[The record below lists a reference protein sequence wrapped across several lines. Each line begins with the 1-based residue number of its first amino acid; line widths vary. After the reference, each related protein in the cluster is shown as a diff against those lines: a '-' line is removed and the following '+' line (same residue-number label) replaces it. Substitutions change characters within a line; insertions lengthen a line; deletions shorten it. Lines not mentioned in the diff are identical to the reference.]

1 MKSAGMRLVF
11 KPSRFLNQ
19 LKTVFSGP
27 SLARISACRL
37 SSTSSKVL
45 SAEEAR
51 QENWRRRVDLAACYR
66 GFEKSGLHE
75 GVCNHLSM
83 MAPAANGEGEVMLL
97 IPYGLH
103 WSEVKASSF
112 VGLNEK
118 REVVEGTG
126 EAETSAS
133 TIHRGVHEVRPDA
146 VCAFH
151 LHPPYATAIGTLK
164 NPRLG
169 MYHQNACLFYNRI
182 AYDRD
187 YSGLSTDDEEG
198 MRTGRQLRD
207 KSVLFMC
214 NHGVL
219 VVADTAARAFDDV
232 YYLERACMTQVL
244 AMSTGQ
250 ELFELSDEVARLTYE
265 DFDGSGQRKM
275 FCDVHFES
283 LKRIL
288 AKECPEYME

>member
-1 MKSAGMRLVF
+1 MNRAGIHRLF
-11 KPSRFLNQ
+11 KPSLFLNP
-19 LKTVFSGP
+19 LRKDFSRTMG
-27 SLARISACRL
+27 LISACRL
-37 SSTSSKVL
+37 SNTTAKVL
-45 SAEEAR
+45 SPDEAR
-51 QENWRRRVDLAACYR
+51 QENWRRRVDLAASYR
-66 GFEKSGLHE
+66 GFERHDLHE

-83 MAPAANGEGEVMLL
+83 MAPAANDRGEVMLL

-118 REVVEGTG
+118 GEVVEGTG
-126 EAETSAS
+126 EVDISAS
-133 TIHRGVHEVRPDA
+133 TIHRGVHQARPDA

-151 LHPPYATAIGTLK
+151 LHPPYSTAIGSLK

-169 MYHQNACLFYNRI
+169 MYHQNSCLFYNRV
-182 AYDRD
+182 AYDRE
-187 YSGLSTDDEEG
+187 YNGLSTDDDEG
-198 MRTGRQLRD
+198 MRIAKQLGD

-219 VVADTAARAFDDV
+219 VVAGTAARAFDDF

-250 ELFELSDEVARLTYE
+250 ELFELSDDVASSTNE
-265 DFDGSGQRKM
+265 DLDGPGVRET
-275 FCDVHFES
+275 FAVAHFES

-288 AKECPEYME
+288 AKECPDYME